1 MDNKVG
7 GKKKKLNKKTVNRRK
22 NRRSNDSVMRA
33 ISLFFTTLMVVVSL
47 GILFL
52 IVFGIV
58 KESIFQHNDNDSVP
72 QYTKSNPPGN
82 MVQVSPLGS
91 QAETEIESSGTV
103 SDTDELVETDEYTY
117 VIDVDSDD
125 SITMGF
131 AGDILFDPN
140 YAIMNSIRKNGG
152 ISSVIDSNLMD
163 MMNSVDVM
171 MLNNEFSYSD
181 RGTPTEGK
189 TYTFRA
195 DPSSASMLNE
205 MGVDIVSIA
214 NNHAYDYGETA
225 FLDTMSTLKNYGI
238 AYSGGGNNIDEA
250 SHPIYYIADN
260 GIKVA
265 IISATQIER
274 LENPDTKGAT
284 ESSAGVF
291 RCLDDSLL
299 LERVEEAKAQD
310 AFVIVFIHWGTENQT
325 DIDWWQ
331 EKQAAEISDAGADL
345 IIGCHPHIL
354 QKVGYVNDTPVV
366 YSLGNY
372 LFNSKTLDT
381 CMIYT
386 TIYGDGTAELRFVP
400 AIQSGCTLN
409 MATGDEYL
417 RIINYMNAISDTAV
431 IDGNGII
438 SSK

>member
-1 MDNKVG
+1 
-7 GKKKKLNKKTVNRRK
+7 
-22 NRRSNDSVMRA
+22 
-33 ISLFFTTLMVVVSL
+33 
-47 GILFL
+47 
-52 IVFGIV
+52 
-58 KESIFQHNDNDSVP
+58 
-72 QYTKSNPPGN
+72 
-82 MVQVSPLGS
+82 MVQVSPHGS

-125 SITMGF
+125 FITMGF

-152 ISSVIDSNLMD
+152 ISYVIDSNLMD

-409 MATGDEYL
+409 VATGDEYL
-417 RIINYMNAISDTAV
+417 RIINYMNSISDTAV